1 MISQLPNPILTFAF
15 VSFLSVTGKPQP
27 VTNCTFHNETASSVD
42 IACSP
47 GYDGGLAQVFLLELY
62 SARDL
67 VLLQNLTNAEAP
79 SFTLSGLGLDGA
91 PLMRVVISGV
101 NAKGRSPPIIW
112 DDFMMSGA
120 HFAGN
125 NNNAVSV
132 GEDHNYYDLTM
143 LVTVTRSVVEE
154 LYWHLDLLSELIPCQ
169 MFRFMFYILGRWSG
183 VVVRTATNVQSNFKN
198 HGSIQW
204 FLYELSVDSCVV
216 LCEAINQCF
225 ILQKRIQI
233 CM

>member
-132 GEDHNYYDLTM
+132 GEDHNYDLTM

-154 LYWHLDLLSELIPCQ
+154 LY
-169 MFRFMFYILGRWSG
+169 
-183 VVVRTATNVQSNFKN
+183 
-198 HGSIQW
+198 
-204 FLYELSVDSCVV
+204 
-216 LCEAINQCF
+216 
-225 ILQKRIQI
+225 
-233 CM
+233 